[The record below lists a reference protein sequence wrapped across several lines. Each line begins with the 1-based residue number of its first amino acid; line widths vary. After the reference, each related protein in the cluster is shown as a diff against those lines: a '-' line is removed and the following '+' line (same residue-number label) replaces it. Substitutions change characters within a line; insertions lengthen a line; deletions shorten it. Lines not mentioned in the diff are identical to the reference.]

1 MPVEHQT
8 RSNKTTVLSELLQ
21 AVKKAPASHDD
32 KPLEKSADDYLL
44 PKSEPPPA
52 AKPINKAR
60 INEFAALLSSSVHL
74 APTPPV
80 STANPKKTTSTIV
93 RPSASSPTRSEDQ
106 SFSSIPSVTTDRESF
121 HTVKSIH
128 SEQEATKKHIDARYN
143 EKIDDRGSINVK
155 TANIKAIF
163 EQKISTASRA
173 LSQSSDHLSQL
184 TEARQAHSAGQHKK
198 VPISYGSL
206 KRHSVSSQPT
216 TPVPNRS
223 KVQPN
228 SPTMNKYAD
237 QHAAA
242 KDVVIEDKQ
251 VRTK

>member
-1 MPVEHQT
+1 MSVEHQT
-8 RSNKTTVLSELLQ
+8 RSQKTTVLSELLQ

-32 KPLEKSADDYLL
+32 DKPFDDYLL
-44 PKSEPPPA
+44 PKSQPPPV

-60 INEFAALLSSSVHL
+60 INEFAALLSASVHL
-74 APTPPV
+74 APTPPPPV
-80 STANPKKTTSTIV
+80 STSNPKKATSTIV

-184 TEARQAHSAGQHKK
+184 TEARQSHSAGQHKK

-206 KRHSVSSQPT
+206 KRHSTSSQPT

-223 KVQPN
+223 KVQPT

>member
-1 MPVEHQT
+1 MPIEHQT

-21 AVKKAPASHDD
+21 AVKKTPANND
-32 KPLEKSADDYLL
+32 KPLEKSANDYPL
-44 PKSEPPPA
+44 PKSEPPPV

-74 APTPPV
+74 TTPP
-80 STANPKKTTSTIV
+80 SSSNPKKATSTLA
-93 RPSASSPTRSEDQ
+93 RPSASSPTRSDDQ
-106 SFSSIPSVTTDRESF
+106 SFSSIPSATTDRESY
-121 HTVKSIH
+121 HTVKSVH
-128 SEQEATKKHIDARYN
+128 SEQEPTKKHIDARYT

-163 EQKISTASRA
+163 EEKISTASRA

-184 TEARQAHSAGQHKK
+184 TEARQSSHSAGQHKK

-206 KRHSVSSQPT
+206 KRNSSSSQPT
-216 TPVPNRS
+216 TPVLHRS
-223 KVQPN
+223 KAQPN
-228 SPTMNKYAD
+228 SPTMNKYTD
-237 QHAAA
+237 HHAAA